1 MSDTNTK
8 TGNDS
13 NGSSMT
19 DFLNNNSL
27 SHIMY
32 NGPGGIPYAAIGMV
46 TIAAGVFSYVTYA
59 DYKKEEEDNAAK
71 LAEDEQSG
79 SLFSSVFGQEADAS
93 TEEGENEED
102 EKEEEGEKEEEEGE
116 KEEEEEEEEGE
127 KEKEEEE
134 EEGEKEEKEEEK
146 EESPRKEEEPGE
158 KFKMGGKRSKKK
170 RNTKQKRTR
179 KTKIYRKKRK

>member
-71 LAEDEQSG
+71 LAQDEQSG
-79 SLFSSVFGQEADAS
+79 TLFTSVFWQETDAS

-102 EKEEEGEKEEEEGE
+102 EKEEDEK
-116 KEEEEEEEEGE
+116 EEEEGE
-127 KEKEEEE
+127 KEKEEEEEEEEEEKEE